1 MWSSWG
7 FGDAGDWISRR
18 STCMHMLSDEDA
30 GDWISSRSTC
40 MHMWSDED
48 AGDWISSRSTCMHM
62 WSDEDAG
69 DWIIRRST
77 MYTFACMHMYT
88 LCAQSSF
95 TVHERIKSRKG
106 KRG

>member
-1 MWSSWG
+1 MMRKKARVDKGWPDVASFSSN
-7 FGDAGDWISRR
+7 
-18 STCMHMLSDEDA
+18 MLKNSDVVA
-30 GDWISSRSTC
+30 WISSRSTC

-48 AGDWISSRSTCMHM
+48 AGAWISRRSTCMHM